1 MRKIT
6 SKVLLLIF
14 ALVLALS
21 ATACFMP
28 EYPGDGG
35 SGGGGGGGNDPI
47 VTNNYTVTF
56 NEKDEEERQ
65 LNRLEAINSV
75 MRANVAINIKNDTSS
90 SSGSGVIVDADVFD
104 EDGEKINSQNEFYIL
119 TCYHVVSGGGNITV
133 YLPDENARNFNDP
146 EYDSKYAFTGVIDN
160 KIHNNNAITLV
171 GGDSFTDVAVLKLD
185 VTGSGV
191 SSDKIVEAHLPASDY
206 IHSYGE
212 EVFAIGNPGGTMPM
226 SVSQGIISYLERT
239 MSFDGTELTVM
250 QIDAHATH
258 GSSGGGLYNFYGELI
273 GLVNGGSDV
282 YGTRNAIPFKT
293 IYKQDEDTGF
303 KNIATDLIK
312 NKTDTNYGFVD
323 GRWNFG
329 IMVEEFTDGTNF
341 FLKVFSVTE
350 GSNAELAGFLVDD
363 VIVKVNYFDGTKNVS
378 APVTTQT
385 SFAQIISELRKLYGK
400 GDTFSVVVTRQG
412 VGGEFD
418 VTLNLKIEK
427 QFIFCDTGA

>member
-6 SKVLLLIF
+6 SKVLLIIF

-21 ATACFMP
+21 ATACFLP
-28 EYPGDGG
+28 EFPGDGG
-35 SGGGGGGGNDPI
+35 SGGGGGDNSPA
-47 VTNNYTVTF
+47 TNNYTVTF
-56 NEKDEEERQ
+56 NEKGEEERQ
-65 LNRLEAINSV
+65 IDRLSAIESV
-75 MRANVAINIKNDTSS
+75 MRANVAINVKNDTSS

-104 EDGEKINSQNEFYIL
+104 EDGAKINSQNEFYIL

-146 EYDSKYAFTGVIDN
+146 EYDSKYTFTGVIDN
-160 KIHNNNAITLV
+160 KIHNDKAITLV
-171 GGDSFTDVAVLKLD
+171 GGDSFTDIAVLKLD

-206 IHSYGE
+206 THSYGE

-282 YGTRNAIPFKT
+282 YLTRNAIPFKT
-293 IYKQDEDTGF
+293 IYKQGEDTGF
-303 KNIATDLIK
+303 KNIATNLIK
-312 NKTDTNYGFVD
+312 NKTATNYGYVD

-329 IMVEEFTDGTNF
+329 IMVEEFTDGTDSY
-341 FLKVFSVTE
+341 LKVFSVVE
-350 GSNAELAGFLVDD
+350 GSNADLAGFLQDD
-363 VIVKVNYFDGTKNVS
+363 VIVKISYFDGTKNVS
-378 APVTTQT
+378 QPVTTQN
-385 SFAQIISELRKLYGK
+385 SFAQIISKLRTLYGK
-400 GDTFSVVVTRQG
+400 GDTFYVTVARHG

-418 VTLNLKIEK
+418 VTLNFKIEK